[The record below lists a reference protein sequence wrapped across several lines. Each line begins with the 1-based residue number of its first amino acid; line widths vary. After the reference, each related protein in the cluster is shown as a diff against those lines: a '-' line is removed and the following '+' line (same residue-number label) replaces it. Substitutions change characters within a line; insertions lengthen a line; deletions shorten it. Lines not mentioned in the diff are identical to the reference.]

1 MPTLPALAALL
12 MLAASAR
19 GAPSAE
25 EQRLY
30 AEGLAAWNAGD
41 ARAAEHAW
49 SEGYRV
55 ARDPAFLVRMGEAEE
70 KAGAPAEARETYR
83 RYLREA
89 PDAADRADIEA
100 RIARLSAEAAPPPRA
115 GDDESERP
123 GELGGG
129 ARPLPVAAPAAP
141 SSAPAVDVEPSHK
154 ASDDAGSGWNR
165 YNVTAMSAAG
175 ATVVLLGVAAFFG
188 AKASSAESDVNRL
201 LTFRDEATGAPGAY
215 SQVAQQYQNALSDGH
230 RYAHDARL
238 ALVGAAGTAA
248 VSIAFFVLDAHVSH
262 ETSVALAPTP
272 GGLVAAWRF
281 R

>member
-1 MPTLPALAALL
+1 VATLV
-12 MLAASAR
+12 MLAAAAR

-41 ARAAEHAW
+41 ARGAERAW
-49 SEGYRV
+49 ADGYKV

-70 KAGAPAEARETYR
+70 KAGATAEARETYQ

-89 PDAADRADIEA
+89 PDASDRADIEA
-100 RIARLSAEAAPPPRA
+100 RLARLVPAAPAAPAA
-115 GDDESERP
+115 GDDAEP
-123 GELGGG
+123 AGELGAG
-129 ARPLPVAAPAAP
+129 ARPLPAAPPPPA
-141 SSAPAVDVEPSHK
+141 SAVDHEPARK
-154 ASDDAGSGWNR
+154 ADDGGSGWNV

-201 LTFRDEATGAPGAY
+201 LTFRDQDTGAPGAY
-215 SQVAQQYQNALSDGH
+215 SQVAHQYESAMADGR
-230 RYAHDARL
+230 RYAHDARV

-248 VSIAFFVLDAHVSH
+248 VSIAFFVLDAHLSP
-262 ETSVALAPTP
+262 ERAVALAPAP

-281 R
+281 

>member
-1 MPTLPALAALL
+1 
-12 MLAASAR
+12 MLAAAAR

-41 ARAAEHAW
+41 ARGAERAW

-100 RIARLSAEAAPPPRA
+100 RIARLTREGAPSRPTP
-115 GDDESERP
+115 DDDAERP

-129 ARPLPVAAPAAP
+129 ARPPPPPGAAPAAP
-141 SSAPAVDVEPSHK
+141 AAAPAVDVEPARK
-154 ASDDAGSGWNR
+154 PGDEGGTGWNR

-188 AKASSAESDVNRL
+188 AKASSAESDINRL
-201 LTFRDEATGAPGAY
+201 VGFRDQDTGAPFPY
-215 SQVAQQYQNALSDGH
+215 SQVARQYESAMSDGH

-248 VSIAFFVLDAHVSH
+248 ISAVFFVLDAHFGH
-262 ETSVALAPTP
+262 EASLAFAPTS
-272 GGLVAAWRF
+272 GGLVAAWSF